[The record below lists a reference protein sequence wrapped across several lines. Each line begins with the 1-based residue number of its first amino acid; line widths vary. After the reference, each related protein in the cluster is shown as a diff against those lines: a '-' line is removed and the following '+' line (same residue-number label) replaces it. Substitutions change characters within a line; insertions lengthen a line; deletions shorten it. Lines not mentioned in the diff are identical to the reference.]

1 VYGICHD
8 EGGMKESREKE
19 EKKHGRR
26 RNGRKEYKNKNK
38 YTAPQPET
46 VGENPRYGQG

>member
-1 VYGICHD
+1 MEE
-8 EGGMKESREKE
+8 EGMG
-19 EKKHGRR
+19 EKK
-26 RNGRKEYKNKNK
+26 KNKNK

>member
-1 VYGICHD
+1 MEE
-8 EGGMKESREKE
+8 EGME
-19 EKKHGRR
+19 E
-26 RNGRKEYKNKNK
+26 KNKNK